1 MNLSCTCKECVDS
14 YISELLFW
22 QLIIG
27 GLAFHLVP
35 LGLYCVEPKTCD
47 LSLQKKTEKLEVSEN
62 CDILNK
68 NLSAPSEKVQEST
81 SRKRGKIPKCP
92 LLHCVNWSIFKNFT
106 VIIVIIYTGIAGVIF
121 SSHFAYCGA
130 LVQQNGLTEKEASY
144 LLSISGITDLVGNA
158 AFGLLFDTQYI
169 KKRRTTCYAI
179 MNALLASVVI
189 ILPFLKSFEVYSIAF
204 GLWGVFA
211 VTNTIRNVLL
221 SNHVKNREQLADAVG
236 VSLLSS
242 AIGFGTGPF
251 ITGKFFNTQL
261 YICSC
266 TLI

>member
-1 MNLSCTCKECVDS
+1 MLIVISQNL
-14 YISELLFW
+14 YLQLL
-22 QLIIG
+22 IG

-35 LGLYCVEPKTCD
+35 LGLFCVEPKTCD
-47 LSLQKKTEKLEVSEN
+47 LSLQTKTKKLEVNET
-62 CDILNK
+62 CDISNK
-68 NLSAPSEKVQEST
+68 NLSAPSQKVREST
-81 SRKRGKIPKCP
+81 SRKCGNIPKWP
-92 LLHCVNWSIFKNFT
+92 LLHCVDWSIFKNFT
-106 VIIVIIYTGIAGVIF
+106 VIIVVIYTGIASVIF

-158 AFGLLFDTQYI
+158 AFGLLFDTQYV
-169 KKRRTTCYAI
+169 KKRSITVYAI

-189 ILPFLKSFEVYSIAF
+189 TLPFLKSFEVYSIAF
-204 GLWGVFA
+204 GLWGAVA

-242 AIGFGTGPF
+242 AVGYGTGPF
-251 ITGKFFNTQL
+251 ITGKFF
-261 YICSC
+261 SA
-266 TLI
+266 